1 MTTRR
6 RPAALSAAA
15 LSVAALPLVA
25 LLSAPLAAHEDD
37 WVDAMGAGAQA
48 AAKATPAQAQSIAE
62 DSLPLDP
69 RFSAD
74 RIKADVGFFADDLL
88 LGRDTGSIGHEIATR
103 YVAARFT
110 GLGLVPMGDQTPGGR
125 SYLQRITFQK
135 TTRAPGASGVD
146 ITGADGKV
154 LTFAQGKDALV
165 GISVNEP
172 NLNLSA
178 PLVFVGY
185 GLEDARYGL
194 DDYKGLDVK
203 GKIVVVFAGFPT
215 GLPSEEAAHITASK
229 AKAAAAHGAIGV
241 ISLATNATLKTR
253 PWERNLQYANTPRFT
268 WVESTGAHAG
278 KAHDESEGLRAS
290 AAVDDAA
297 AKVLLAGAPKTLDQ
311 VRALAEKPWVA
322 GQSYPLKG
330 FALNASARIYGQFA
344 ATRVTSPNVAAMIPG
359 SDPVLRD
366 QYVVLSGHID
376 HLGVD
381 PAKPGEPA
389 DPLDPANTRDRIYNG
404 AMDNAAGTST
414 LLEVARVMQDEAKAG
429 HGPRRSVIFLVSTGE
444 EKGLLGADF
453 FARHPAVPIDK
464 IVGNVDLDMPVLLY
478 PFTDLIAFGADHST
492 LGKIVADAGKAMQ
505 VGLSPD
511 PMPTET
517 IFVRSDHYMFVK
529 QGVPA
534 VFLATGYANGGA
546 AKWGDFFAHTY
557 HKQGDDMSQ
566 AFDWRAGARFA
577 EANWRITSAM
587 ADADTPPLWYKD
599 DFFGDLF
606 APKAARAA
614 K

>member
-6 RPAALSAAA
+6 SSPSLPATCLPALA
-15 LSVAALPLVA
+15 LA
-25 LLSAPLAAHEDD
+25 LLAAPVAVSAHEDD
-37 WVDAMGAGAQA
+37 WVDAMGAAAQST
-48 AAKATPAQAQSIAE
+48 AKTPAADAPIIAE
-62 DSLPLDP
+62 ASLPLDP

-74 RIKADVGFFADDLL
+74 RIRADVGFFADDLL

-110 GLGLVPMGDQTPGGR
+110 GLGLTPMGDVMPTGR
-125 SYLQRITFQK
+125 SWLQRITFQK
-135 TTRAPGASGVD
+135 TRRAEGPSGVD
-146 ITGADGKV
+146 ITGPDGKT
-154 LTFAQGKDALV
+154 LSFAQGKDALV
-165 GISVNEP
+165 DISVTETA
-172 NLNLSA
+172 LDVSA

-185 GLEDARYGL
+185 GLENARYGL
-194 DDYKGLDVK
+194 DDYRGLDVK
-203 GKIVVVFAGFPT
+203 GKIVVVLSGFPS
-215 GLPSEEAAHITASK
+215 GLPSEEAAHIGTTK
-229 AKAAAAHGAIGV
+229 GETAAAHGAIG
-241 ISLATNATLKTR
+241 ILSLATNASLKVR
-253 PWERNLQYANTPRFT
+253 PWERSLQYADTPRFN
-268 WVESTGAHAG
+268 WVESTGPDAG
-278 KAHDESEGLRAS
+278 KAHDNAGTLRAS
-290 AAVDDAA
+290 AALDDVAAKALLTGGPQSLEQIRAA
-297 AKVLLAGAPKTLDQ
+297 AD
-311 VRALAEKPWVA
+311 KPWVA
-322 GQSYPLKG
+322 GKPSAVRG
-330 FALNASARIYGQFA
+330 FALKATARIRGNFA

-359 SDPVLRD
+359 SDPALRD

-389 DPLDPANTRDRIYNG
+389 DPMDPANTRDRIYNG
-404 AMDNAAGTST
+404 AMDNAAGTAT
-414 LLEVARVMQDEAKAG
+414 LLEVARVMQEEAKAG

-453 FARHPAVPIDK
+453 FARHPAVPVDK

-478 PFTDLIAFGADHST
+478 PFTDLVAFGADHSS
-492 LGKIVADAGKAMQ
+492 LGKIVSDAGKAMQ
-505 VGLSPD
+505 VSLAPD

-517 IFVRSDHYMFVK
+517 VFVRSDHYMFVR

-587 ADADTPPLWYKD
+587 ANADTPPLWYKG

-614 K
+614 R

>member
-1 MTTRR
+1 MTTR
-6 RPAALSAAA
+6 LSAR
-15 LSVAALPLVA
+15 LRSLPLLA
-25 LLSAPLAAHEDD
+25 LALAAAPVAAHEDD

-48 AAKATPAQAQSIAE
+48 AAAGAPTGANNVAE
-62 DSLPLDP
+62 ASLPLDP

-88 LGRDTGSIGHEIATR
+88 LGRDTGSTGHEIATR

-110 GLGLVPMGDQTPGGR
+110 GLGLTPMGDAAGSAR

-135 TTRAPGASGVD
+135 TRRTDAPSGVD
-146 ITGADGKV
+146 ITGADGK
-154 LTFAQGKDALV
+154 LISFAQGKDALV
-165 GISVNEP
+165 GISVTEP
-172 NLNLSA
+172 TLDVSA

-203 GKIVVVFAGFPT
+203 GKIVVVFAGFPS
-215 GLPSEEAAHITASK
+215 GLPSEEAAHLTSAK
-229 AKAAAAHGAIGV
+229 LKAAAAHGAIGA
-241 ISLATNATLKTR
+241 ISLATNASLKTR
-253 PWERNLQYANTPRFT
+253 PWERSLQYAGTPRFN
-268 WVESTGAHAG
+268 WVESTGPNAG
-278 KAHDESEGLRAS
+278 KAHDDNDGIRATAS
-290 AAVDDAA
+290 LDDAA
-297 AKVLLAGAPKTLDQ
+297 SKALLAGAPMTLEQ
-311 VRALAEKPWVA
+311 LRAAADKPWVA
-322 GQSYPLKG
+322 GKPSALKG
-330 FALNASARIYGQFA
+330 FALKGTARIYGQFTS
-344 ATRVTSPNVAAMIPG
+344 TRVTSPNVAAMIPG
-359 SDPVLRD
+359 RDPALRD

-389 DPLDPANTRDRIYNG
+389 DPMDPANTRDRIYNG

-414 LLEVARVMQDEAKAG
+414 LLEVARVMQEEAKAG

-444 EKGLLGADF
+444 EKGLLGADY
-453 FARHPAVPIDK
+453 FARHPAVPIEK
-464 IVGNVDLDMPVLLY
+464 VVGNVDLDMPVLLY
-478 PFTDLIAFGADHST
+478 PFTDLVAFGADHSS
-492 LGKIVADAGKAMQ
+492 LGKVVADAGKAMQ
-505 VGLSPD
+505 VTLAPD
-511 PMPTET
+511 PMPTEN

-587 ADADTPPLWYKD
+587 ADADTPPLWYKG

>member
-1 MTTRR
+1 MTNRR
-6 RPAALSAAA
+6 SFARLS
-15 LSVAALPLVA
+15 SLPLIA
-25 LLSAPLAAHEDD
+25 LTLLAGPLAAHEDD

-48 AAKATPAQAQSIAE
+48 TTKAPQTATAPTITEA
-62 DSLPLDP
+62 DMPLDP

-110 GLGLVPMGDQTPGGR
+110 GLGLTPMGDETAKGR

-135 TTRAPGASGVD
+135 TARAPGASGIDV
-146 ITGADGKV
+146 TGADGKTV
-154 LTFAQGKDALV
+154 TFAQGKDALV
-165 GISVNEP
+165 GISVTEP
-172 NLNLSA
+172 KLDVSA
-178 PLVFVGY
+178 PMVFAGY
-185 GLEDARYGL
+185 GLENARYGL

-203 GKIVVVFAGFPT
+203 GKIVVVFGGFPA

-229 AKAAAAHGAIGV
+229 AKAAAAHGAIGM
-241 ISLATNATLKTR
+241 ISLGTHATLKTR
-253 PWERNLQYANTPRFT
+253 PWERSLQYANTPRFS
-268 WVESTGAHAG
+268 WVESTGPNVG
-278 KAHDESEGLRAS
+278 KAHEESEGLRAS
-290 AAVDDAA
+290 AAVDDTAA
-297 AKVLLAGAPKTLDQ
+297 AALLAGAPKTLEQ
-311 VRALAEKPWVA
+311 LRTLADKPWV
-322 GQSYPLKG
+322 SSKPYPLKG
-330 FALNASARIYGQFA
+330 FALKGSARIYGEFS

-359 SDPVLRD
+359 SDPKLRN

-381 PAKPGEPA
+381 PAKPGEPV

-414 LLEVARVMQDEAKAG
+414 LLEVARVMQEEAKAG

-444 EKGLLGADF
+444 EKGLLGADY

-478 PFTDLIAFGADHST
+478 PFTDVIAFGADHST
-492 LGKIVADAGKAMQ
+492 LGKIVAEAGKAMK

-511 PMPTET
+511 PMPNET
-517 IFVRSDHYMFVK
+517 IFVRSDHYRFVV

-587 ADADTPPLWYKD
+587 ADADTPPLWYKG
-599 DFFGDLF
+599 DFFGDIF